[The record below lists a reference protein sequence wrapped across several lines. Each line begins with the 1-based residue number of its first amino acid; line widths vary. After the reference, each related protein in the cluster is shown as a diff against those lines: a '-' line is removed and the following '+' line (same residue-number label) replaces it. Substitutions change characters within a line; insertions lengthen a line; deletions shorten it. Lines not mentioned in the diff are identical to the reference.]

1 MVTELQKPTIDPR
14 KALEEVTFNSVDS
27 IADLSE
33 GMELTGTINNI
44 TNFGA
49 FVNIGIK
56 ESGLVH
62 ISEISNSF
70 VTNIQEIVK
79 LNQQVNVR
87 VLSVDLAR
95 KRVQLTMKN

>member
-1 MVTELQKPTIDPR
+1 
-14 KALEEVTFNSVDS
+14 
-27 IADLSE
+27 
-33 GMELTGTINNI
+33 MELTGTINNI